1 MGLGLVLKTMGA
13 VKCLGVGTS
22 SLHTMFSCFHNVEL
36 LLGPSFGQL
45 EVKETALS
53 MLLSSVV

>member
-22 SLHTMFSCFHNVEL
+22 SLRMIEVVFYISL
-36 LLGPSFGQL
+36 LLITFIAAYNEGKEAIDDLFG
-45 EVKETALS
+45 E
-53 MLLSSVV
+53 